1 MKRSVSD
8 YPVAGKR
15 VLVRV
20 DFNVPLK
27 DGLVA
32 DDTRIRAA
40 LPTIQ
45 ELLDE
50 GCSVVLASHLGRPK
64 GQVVEELRMKP
75 VAARLAELLGRPVAT
90 VDDCVG
96 PEAEQ
101 AAAALKPG
109 EVLLLENL
117 RFHAEE
123 TGNDAVFA
131 GRLAGLAQ
139 VYVND
144 AFGTAHR
151 AHASTE
157 GVTHYLPSVAGLLM
171 TRELQILGRLLR
183 EPARPFVVV
192 LGGLKVSDKIS
203 VIRKM
208 LELADGILVG
218 GAMANAFLAAQGK
231 GVGLSKG
238 ADAAEV
244 AQAAEVLAAAAA
256 STCALVLP
264 ADLVVAPEAS
274 AGALA
279 RVVAAGEV
287 GAADMALDIGP
298 QTVAEFTRRLRGAG
312 TIYWNGPMGLFEVPE
327 FAAGTKAV
335 GEAVAASAA
344 VTVAGGGDTVAA
356 VRAFGL
362 EGKLTHVSTGGGA
375 SMEFLE
381 GRALPGVDALMDA
394 GPGGGGGGA
403 APARRP
409 LMAGNWK
416 MYKTPAQARDFFM
429 AFRPLVAGVDDR
441 DVLVCPPAVAIHTS
455 LSGTI
460 DTPVA
465 IGAQTMHYASEGA
478 FTGELAAPMLSECG
492 VQYVILGHSERRQ
505 YYAENDADLAKKVRA
520 ALDAGLRPVLCCG
533 ETLEEREAGQTESK
547 IGAQLDADL
556 AEVGVAEVAGVAVAY
571 EPIWAIGTGKTAT
584 PEMAQETVGF
594 IRRRLAE
601 RFGDA
606 AGGVRI
612 LYGGSVKAANI
623 DDLMAQPDIDGVL
636 VGGASLDPAEFAR
649 IVRFEPKG

>member
-1 MKRSVSD
+1 MKRSLSD

-45 ELLDE
+45 ELLDQ

-75 VAARLAELLGRPVAT
+75 VAVRLAELLGRPVAT

-131 GRLAGLAQ
+131 QRLAGLAQ

-183 EPARPFVVV
+183 DPARPFVVV

-208 LELADGILVG
+208 LELADGILIG

-238 ADAAEV
+238 ADEDEV
-244 AQAAEVLAAAAA
+244 KQAAEVLAAAAA

-264 ADLVVAPEAS
+264 VDLVVAPEAA
-274 AGALA
+274 AGAPA
-279 RVVAAGEV
+279 RVVAADGV

-298 QTVAEFTRRLRGAG
+298 KTVDEFTRRLRGAG

-362 EGKLTHVSTGGGA
+362 EGRLTHVSTGGGA

-381 GRALPGVDALMDA
+381 GRILPGVEALMDA
-394 GPGGGGGGA
+394 GPGGGA
-403 APARRP
+403 APPARRP

-416 MYKTPAQARDFFM
+416 MYKTPMQTRDFFTH
-429 AFRPLVAGVDDR
+429 FRPLVAGVDDR
-441 DVLVCPPAVAIHTS
+441 DVLICPPALCVHVALGNTV
-455 LSGTI
+455 
-460 DTPVA
+460 DTA
-465 IGAQTMHYASEGA
+465 IAVGAQTMHYAAEGA
-478 FTGELAAPMLSECG
+478 YTGELAPPMLAEVG
-492 VQYVILGHSERRQ
+492 LQYVILGHSERRQ

-533 ETLEEREAGQTESK
+533 ETLEEREAGQTENK
-547 IGAQLDADL
+547 VGGQLDADL
-556 AEVGVAEVAGVAVAY
+556 AEVSVTELAGVAVAY
-571 EPIWAIGTGKTAT
+571 EPIWAIGTGRTAT

-601 RFGDA
+601 RFGEA

-623 DDLMAQPDIDGVL
+623 DELMAQPDIDGVL

-649 IVRFEPKG
+649 IVRFEPKA